1 MIRADNQF
9 MTKSRFVRESV
20 INGYLNGKSFA
31 EISDENNIAKGSV
44 FNIINSWTDQIGIP
58 DIAELREFSTMIRKS
73 GITIKQCA
81 QSFRFIQ
88 ILSSFGIRD
97 ELHSSYVGDIIPTN
111 GVENE
116 DDPEFKNKKSDR
128 SKKDHSPTS
137 RDNFY
142 YFIESIYNNCKN
154 QNIKSTNIIRC
165 IQDLIDFGQVL
176 YQNAGNNTTGFERD
190 SNEPSELLNLRTN
203 NNSLFRKSIDTRNER
218 EIQIPLI
225 SNISGYIEQKKLE
238 VLNLDINN
246 KKLQQEIVDLE
257 EQKNALLSNITNLK
271 KRESLSLTYLDWFK
285 VLRKELLEIHSI
297 KLEEEFSNFVNVFN
311 DFKYYDYDAHQIVK
325 EYKHLESLRNEM
337 KAIQGIVDSIVHT
350 RDNLLEKIESLEER
364 EGYSRQSLDTL
375 QELSYSGYGLKELK
389 QLNNTIIEIA
399 VANGIEYYDAGKK
412 FLKDVESQYDS
423 KLGFE
428 AKIKE
433 VKAELKKLEDEVP
446 EYREYVQSK
455 DILSRSLPFLYRYG
469 VTDDDIIS
477 MTDVVTAY
485 FEGNI
490 TFDPNLKS
498 ENIVDENK
506 LIKMPHYW
514 KLFIDEIRKLGNV
527 NSEIIKQRSYLDAI
541 RKEIDD
547 LNSQRQ
553 KLNEQTLLSGQLLNS
568 LNGQLSYF
576 IDSIKQIMFSARE
589 LNKIFI
595 VYQPLFFMHVT
606 TNSDSKDDDNINK
619 ENKNL

>member
-1 MIRADNQF
+1 

-20 INGYLNGKSFA
+20 IKGYLNGKSFA
-31 EISDENNIAKGSV
+31 EISNENNIAKGSV
-44 FNIINSWTDQIGIP
+44 FNIINTWTAQIGIP
-58 DIAELREFSTMIRKS
+58 DIDVLREFSTMIRKS

-88 ILSSFGIRD
+88 ILGSFGIRD
-97 ELHSSYVGDIIPTN
+97 ELHSSYVADIIPTN
-111 GVENE
+111 RGENE
-116 DDPEFKNKKSDR
+116 DDPEIKNKKSDGW
-128 SKKDHSPTS
+128 KKDHSPTA

-154 QNIKSTNIIRC
+154 QGIKSTNVIRW
-165 IQDLIDFGQVL
+165 IQDLIDFGLLL
-176 YQNAGNNTTGFERD
+176 YENAGNNTTGFERD
-190 SNEPSELLNLRTN
+190 SNEPRELQNLRTN
-203 NNSLFRKSIDTRNER
+203 NKPIFRNSKDTRNER
-218 EIQIPLI
+218 EIQIPFI
-225 SNISGYIEQKKLE
+225 SNISSYIEQKKSE

-246 KKLQQEIVDLE
+246 KKLQQEIRDLE
-257 EQKNALLSNITNLK
+257 EQKNTLLSNITNLK
-271 KRESLSLTYLDWFK
+271 RKESLSLTYLDWFNS
-285 VLRKELLEIHSI
+285 LRKELWEIYSI
-297 KLEEEFSNFVNVFN
+297 KLEEEFSNFVKVFN

-325 EYKHLESLRNEM
+325 EYKQLESLRYEM

-350 RDNLLEKIESLEER
+350 RDNLLKEIESLEER
-364 EGYSRQSLDTL
+364 EGYSRQSLGAL
-375 QELSYSGYGLKELK
+375 QELNYAGYGLKELK
-389 QLNNTIIEIA
+389 QLKNTIIEIA
-399 VANGIEYYDAGKK
+399 VSNGIEFHDAGKK
-412 FLKDVESQYDS
+412 FLKDVENQYDS

-433 VKAELKKLEDEVP
+433 VKTELKKLEDEGP
-446 EYREYVQSK
+446 AYKEYLQSK
-455 DILSRSLPFLYRYG
+455 DIISRSLPYLYKFG

-485 FEGNI
+485 LNGNI

-506 LIKMPHYW
+506 LIKIPYYW
-514 KLFIDEIRKLGNV
+514 KSFIDELRNLGNL
-527 NSEIIKQRSYLDAI
+527 NSEITRQRSYLDAI

-568 LNGQLSYF
+568 LHGRFPYF
-576 IDSIKQIMFSARE
+576 IESLRQIMFSVKE

-595 VYQPLFFMHVT
+595 VYQPLFFIHVT
-606 TNSDSKDDDNINK
+606 TSSDSKDDDNIHK
-619 ENKNL
+619 ESKSL